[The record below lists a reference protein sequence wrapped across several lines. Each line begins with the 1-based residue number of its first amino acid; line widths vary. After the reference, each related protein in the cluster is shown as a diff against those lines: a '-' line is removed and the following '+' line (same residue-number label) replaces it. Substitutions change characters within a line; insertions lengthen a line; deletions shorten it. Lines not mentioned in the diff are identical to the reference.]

1 MAKTTY
7 WYEYWSKKKSKKMI
21 LKKKIF
27 KLMNNAGFGKT
38 MKNVAKHR
46 YIKLLATKT
55 RKNHLVSEPNY
66 YTTKFFTENFFGNR
80 N

>member
-1 MAKTTY
+1 
-7 WYEYWSKKKSKKMI
+7 
-21 LKKKIF
+21 
-27 KLMNNAGFGKT
+27 MNNAGFGKT

-66 YTTKFFTENFFGNR
+66 YTTKFFTENLLTVEMKKISNR
-80 N
+80 NE

>member
-1 MAKTTY
+1 
-7 WYEYWSKKKSKKMI
+7 
-21 LKKKIF
+21 
-27 KLMNNAGFGKT
+27 MNNAGFGKT

-66 YTTKFFTENFFGNR
+66 YTTKFFTENLLTVEMKKISNE
-80 N
+80 NE

>member
-1 MAKTTY
+1 
-7 WYEYWSKKKSKKMI
+7 MI
-21 LKKKIF
+21 LKKKNF

-66 YTTKFFTENFFGNR
+66 YTTKFFTEIFFGNR
-80 N
+80 NEKKKKKQKYFSY

>member
-1 MAKTTY
+1 
-7 WYEYWSKKKSKKMI
+7 MI

-66 YTTKFFTENFFGNR
+66 YTTKFSQKIFLAIEMKKKKKQKYFS
-80 N
+80 

>member
-1 MAKTTY
+1 
-7 WYEYWSKKKSKKMI
+7 
-21 LKKKIF
+21 
-27 KLMNNAGFGKT
+27 MNNAGFGKT

-80 N
+80 NEKNNKKKKTEILFILELSKILIYEF